1 MCLDDPDFAK
11 ELVEENGWERMVHA
25 GMDAE
30 TKEVAKE
37 TWGFKAVP
45 YLVVIGTARHCQ
57 ARGKRCGSRCWDW
70 ASRRLDV
77 PFGQPDVHHTSLVLL

>member
-45 YLVVIGTARHCQ
+45 YLVVIGTARSGAPGVPRRRAVAD
-57 ARGKRCGSRCWDW
+57 ARVRDRRTARRRFTARPSR
-70 ASRRLDV
+70 
-77 PFGQPDVHHTSLVLL
+77 